1 MARFQ
6 LPGSLG
12 LLAKCFNLMS
22 MAGPVP
28 NPPCGTSHAYVVET
42 MLKVSTKEREGS
54 ITFVLEG
61 RLCGAWTAEAEQ
73 AWSRLLAIATGREV
87 LLDLGGVT
95 FIDRAGE
102 ELLVSMLACGTK
114 VRGSG
119 VMVNHLI
126 DKVQEKVS
134 RR

>member
-1 MARFQ
+1 MFKFDEHQSWYAP
-6 LPGSLG
+6 LW
-12 LLAKCFNLMS
+12 
-22 MAGPVP
+22 
-28 NPPCGTSHAYVVET
+28 PCGKSHAYVVGT
-42 MLKVSTKEREGS
+42 MLKISTKEREGS

-61 RLCGAWTAEAEQ
+61 RLCGQWTAEAER
-73 AWSRLLAIATGREV
+73 AWSRLLVNSTGREV

-102 ELLVSMLACGTK
+102 ALLASMLARGTK

-126 DKVQEKVS
+126 NRVQEKVS